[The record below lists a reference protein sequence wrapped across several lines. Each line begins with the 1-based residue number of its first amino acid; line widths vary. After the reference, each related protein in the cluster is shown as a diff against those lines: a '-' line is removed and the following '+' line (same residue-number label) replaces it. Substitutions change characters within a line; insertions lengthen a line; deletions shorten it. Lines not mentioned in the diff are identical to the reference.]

1 VNIPG
6 LFFECGGLVV
16 AEQESGAATNRGAAS
31 LQGTPTVFEE
41 RYGTGSR
48 ERLIALLQQPC
59 VTFATIAQRFG
70 VTRERVRQWHRDLL
84 PDAPTGHARQRLCAR
99 HQQRRRLLQDPLF
112 RTFVRH
118 VQSHFGPGAVQ
129 PVQSRQGYRTRV
141 VHLDNHLVALRD
153 AAPSAEG
160 APEPHRFRYRGT
172 AEYVYVC
179 LGPDAFLFLPA
190 LDLTNLDT
198 FRNSFAALARV
209 ERQQSA

>member
-1 VNIPG
+1 
-6 LFFECGGLVV
+6 LVV
-16 AEQESGAATNRGAAS
+16 AEQESGTAANRFERPD
-31 LQGTPTVFEE
+31 TPSVFEE

-48 ERLIALLQQPC
+48 ERLIALLQRPC
-59 VTFATIAQRFG
+59 VTFATIAVRFG

-84 PDAPTGHARQRLCAR
+84 PDAPTGHARQRLCAL

-129 PVQSRQGYRTRV
+129 PIQSRQGYRTRL

-153 AAPSAEG
+153 AGPSTEG

-172 AEYVYVC
+172 AEYVYVR

-190 LDLTNLDT
+190 QNLTNRDT
-198 FRNSFAALARV
+198 FRNSFAALTQA
-209 ERQQSA
+209 ERQRSA